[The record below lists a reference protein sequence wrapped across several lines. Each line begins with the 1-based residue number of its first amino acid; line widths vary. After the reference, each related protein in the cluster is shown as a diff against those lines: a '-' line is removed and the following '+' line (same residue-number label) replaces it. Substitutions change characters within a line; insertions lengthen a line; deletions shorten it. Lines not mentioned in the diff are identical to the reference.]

1 MEKKDDFTKVLAIAG
16 TVLVWFPI
24 LAPLVISTVFFTVE
38 GRFLFDYL
46 MPMELFLF
54 ALAGSGLLLWA
65 TLRTHSRLKWI
76 VWGMGIAVFMFLGV
90 QGFAQVTGLASGVT
104 EPTGWLWRI
113 VIISLVVF
121 ALGIIL
127 VGIGGALLVR
137 DLFRK
142 SMPAV

>member
-16 TVLVWFPI
+16 TVLAWFPI
-24 LAPLVISTVFFTVE
+24 LAPLMISTVFFAVE

-76 VWGMGIAVFMFLGV
+76 VWGIGIAVFMFLGV
-90 QGFAQVTGLASGVT
+90 QGFAEITGLASGVT
-104 EPTGWLWRI
+104 EPTGWIWGI
-113 VIISLVVF
+113 VIASLVVF